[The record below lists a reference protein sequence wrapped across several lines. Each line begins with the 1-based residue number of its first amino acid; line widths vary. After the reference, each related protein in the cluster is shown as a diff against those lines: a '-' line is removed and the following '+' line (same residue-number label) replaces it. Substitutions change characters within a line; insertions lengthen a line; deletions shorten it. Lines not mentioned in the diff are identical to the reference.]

1 MQKPRQRH
9 THRKV
14 QGTAPAD
21 ASVDACSKRADASG
35 WWPAAFWKGPASS
48 LVVLGLAVCW
58 MTWTSLG
65 SHGQNPARSQEAD
78 GDAVKVLET
87 AEDAHGHL
95 VATVSNQE
103 LGVNFLTFGS
113 SIIGAQYDQAEFK
126 DQAAFTGFAVQESI
140 LFVNR
145 SLRHV
150 LQLGLGA
157 GVVASYLRSHR
168 IQVDVVEL
176 SDAVLYLAE
185 KHFEFNS
192 CCEDGQA
199 ALSACDPAG
208 PSAAACRARQGS
220 SKLSEARSFLV
231 RQEATPRYDVV
242 ISDVFNGSNPGHMH
256 SVEVFARLKDHWLIP
271 GGILVLNFV
280 GFHRGPS
287 SQLSFD
293 VATTLRAVFQVARCY
308 RDQGLEEEPDMA
320 ANLVCFA
327 SDDDFRF
334 NVPQSGDFSNPI
346 PLSSFWVM
354 QEFQAWEVLKPL
366 TRTAGRI
373 IQDSDNELLHAGA
386 QSQIELQLR
395 AHARNLIP
403 EHVWK
408 ALGIAT

>member
-1 MQKPRQRH
+1 MQKPRERH
-9 THRKV
+9 AHRKV
-14 QGTAPAD
+14 KGTTPVD
-21 ASVDACSKRADASG
+21 SSVDERSKRADANS
-35 WWPAAFWKGPASS
+35 WWPAGFWKGPASS
-48 LVVLGLAVCW
+48 LVLGLAVCW

-65 SHGQNPARSQEAD
+65 LDGQSRARSQEAD
-78 GDAVKVLET
+78 GNDVVKVLDT

-95 VATVSNQE
+95 VAAVSNEE

-113 SIIGAQYDQAEFK
+113 SIIGAQYVQAEYK

-185 KHFEFNS
+185 KRFEFNS
-192 CCEDGQA
+192 CCQEGQA
-199 ALSACDPAG
+199 ALGACDPGG
-208 PSAAACRARQGS
+208 PSATACRARQGS
-220 SKLSEARSFLV
+220 SKLSEARSFLFD
-231 RQEATPRYDVV
+231 QEATRYDVV

-280 GFHRGPS
+280 GFHRGPG

-327 SDDDFRF
+327 SDEDFRF

-366 TRTAGRI
+366 SRTAGHI

-386 QSQIELQLR
+386 QSQIERQLR

-408 ALGIAT
+408 ALGIVT